1 MTVGQ
6 KLLEYMLEKHGNMK
20 NNLIPNMQK
29 IGNYSF
35 DSSKTFPV
43 SSLYQQQSKSKD
55 KILLTDDYKQVV
67 RNPDGSYKFF
77 NSNDTLL
84 PDTKKIKTVT
94 EKPKQETPQWVKDKN
109 TKKADTVN
117 FYETLNY
124 KKWGLK
130 DYSDYSSFNS
140 AFRNSR
146 ENKEK
151 EFIYKDKR
159 FNTNLVDKKESDLYW
174 ESKKFLNDY
183 IKTENYRPLNI
194 VERSKFN
201 KNSFMKETTGLD
213 YSQAMKNF
221 EDKYAKIGRFANE
234 SQYIKDY
241 NQLLDN
247 YGMDFE
253 NTNKNPE
260 MDKKYKEYLEK
271 KRIEVIN
278 SERPSLEKKLKEP
291 YYFSITDTKPKD
303 LKAIGYYD
311 QKNKKLFTTTN
322 KYIKDGSLNTTYIH
336 ELSHKADNS
345 DVGERTPVIDVKKF
359 PNSPNWDQKFFDY
372 VSNPTEIEARKMS
385 TLFYLHKNKKPYKNL
400 NLKDLIELARN
411 KESLPS
417 DINQLLDLFEGQPDD
432 LIKYLNNDFSYKK
445 ALDKWYKD

>member
-1 MTVGQ
+1 
-6 KLLEYMLEKHGNMK
+6 MK

-35 DSSKTFPV
+35 DSSKTTPV

-67 RNPDGSYKFF
+67 RNPVDGSYKFF

-84 PDTKKIKTVT
+84 PDTKKIKDVT

-109 TKKADTVN
+109 TKKTDTVN

-151 EFIYKDKR
+151 EFVYKGNR
-159 FNTNLVDKKESDLYW
+159 FNTNLIDKKESDLYW
-174 ESKKFLNDY
+174 ESKKFLDNY
-183 IKTENYRPLNI
+183 IKTENYRPLNYQ
-194 VERSKFN
+194 EKQKLN
-201 KNSFMKETTGLD
+201 WESFMKDKTGFNRSEASDNFSKKYPENVHIKNVNQFKEELKKLDD
-213 YSQAMKNF
+213 YSPSYYDEKL
-221 EDKYAKIGRFANE
+221 K
-234 SQYIKDY
+234 
-241 NQLLDN
+241 
-247 YGMDFE
+247 
-253 NTNKNPE
+253 TNVNKTS
-260 MDKKYKEYLEK
+260 KEYDDYLEK
-271 KRIEVIN
+271 KRIEFIN
-278 SERPSLEKKLKEP
+278 NERPSLEKKLKNP

-303 LKAIGYYD
+303 LNAYGYHD
-311 QKNKKLFTTTN
+311 EGNKKLFVTTDKN
-322 KYIKDGSLNTTYIH
+322 YKSGSLNTTYIH
-336 ELSHKADNS
+336 ELSHKVDNT

-400 NLKDLIELARN
+400 NLRDLIELARN

-432 LIKYLNNDFSYKK
+432 LIKYLNNDFSFKRNK
-445 ALDKWYKD
+445 F

>member
-1 MTVGQ
+1 
-6 KLLEYMLEKHGNMK
+6 MK

-77 NSNDTLL
+77 NPNSNVL
-84 PDTKKIKTVT
+84 PDTQKIKVAT

-151 EFIYKDKR
+151 EFVYKDKR
-159 FNTNLVDKKESDLYW
+159 YNTNLVDKKESDLYW
-174 ESKKFLNDY
+174 ESKKFLDNY
-183 IKTENYRPLNI
+183 IKTENYRPLNV
-194 VERSKFN
+194 VERAKFD
-201 KNSFMKETTGLD
+201 KDAFMKETTGLD
-213 YSQAMKNF
+213 YSQAMKKL

-234 SQYIKDY
+234 SQYVKDY
-241 NQLLDN
+241 NELLDN
-247 YGMDFE
+247 YGIDFE
-253 NTNKNPE
+253 NRNKNPE
-260 MDKKYKEYLEK
+260 TDRKYKEYLEK
-271 KRIEVIN
+271 KRVEVIN

-291 YYFSITDTKPKD
+291 YYFSITDSKPKD
-303 LKAIGYYD
+303 LTAMGYYD
-311 QKNKKLFTTTN
+311 EKNKKLFTTTSKYDNN
-322 KYIKDGSLNTTYIH
+322 KLNTTYIH
-336 ELSHKADNS
+336 ELSHKVDNS
-345 DVGERTPVIDVKKF
+345 DVGERTPVIDVKRF
-359 PNSPNWDQKFFDY
+359 PNSPNWTQEYFNY
-372 VSNPTEIEARKMS
+372 VSNPTEIEARKFS
-385 TLFYLHKNKKPYKNL
+385 TLFYLHKNKKPYRNL
-400 NLKDLIELARN
+400 TQANIIDLYRN
-411 KESLPS
+411 KENLPS
-417 DINQLLDLFEGQPDD
+417 DVNQLLDLFEGQHDD
-432 LIKYLNNDFSYKK
+432 LLKYLNNDFSFKK
-445 ALDKWYKD
+445 SLDKWYKN

>member
-1 MTVGQ
+1 MV
-6 KLLEYMLEKHGNMK
+6 EMK
-20 NNLIPNMQK
+20 NNLIPNIQK

-35 DSSKTFPV
+35 DSNKTTPV

-67 RNPDGSYKFF
+67 RNPVDGSYKFF
-77 NSNDTLL
+77 NPNSNVL
-84 PDTKKIKTVT
+84 PDTQKIKVAT

-109 TKKADTVN
+109 TKKADTVD

-159 FNTNLVDKKESDLYW
+159 YNTNLVDKKESDLYW
-174 ESKKFLNDY
+174 ESKKFLDNY

-194 VERSKFN
+194 VERAKFE
-201 KNSFMKETTGLD
+201 KDAFMKETTGLD
-213 YSQAMKNF
+213 YSQAMRAF

-241 NQLLDN
+241 NQLLDS
-247 YGMDFE
+247 YGIDFG
-253 NTNKNPE
+253 NRNKNPE
-260 MDKKYKEYLEK
+260 IDRKYNEYLEK
-271 KRIEVIN
+271 KRVEVIN

-291 YYFSITDTKPKD
+291 YYFSITDSKPKD
-303 LKAIGYYD
+303 LEALGYHD
-311 QKNKKLFTTTN
+311 QKNKKLFTTTSKYDDN
-322 KYIKDGSLNTTYIH
+322 KLNTTYIH
-336 ELSHKADNS
+336 ELSHKVDNS
-345 DVGERTPVIDVKKF
+345 DVSERTPVIDVKRF

-372 VSNPTEIEARKMS
+372 VSSPTEIEARKFS
-385 TLFYLHKNKKPYKNL
+385 TLFYLHKNKKPYRNL
-400 NLKDLIELARN
+400 TQDNIIDLYRN
-411 KESLPS
+411 KEKVPF
-417 DINQLLDLFEGQPDD
+417 DVNQLLDLFEGQHDD
-432 LIKYLNNDFSYKK
+432 LLKYLNNDFSFKRN
-445 ALDKWYKD
+445 DKY

>member
-1 MTVGQ
+1 
-6 KLLEYMLEKHGNMK
+6 MK
-20 NNLIPNMQK
+20 NNLIPNIQK

-35 DSSKTFPV
+35 DSSKTTPV

-55 KILLTDDYKQVV
+55 RILLTDDYKQVV
-67 RNPDGSYKFF
+67 RNSDGSYKFF

-109 TKKADTVN
+109 TKKADTID

-151 EFIYKDKR
+151 EFVYKDKR

-183 IKTENYRPLNI
+183 YKTENYRPLNV
-194 VERSKFN
+194 VERSKFD

-247 YGMDFE
+247 YGIDFG
-253 NTNKNPE
+253 NRNKNPE
-260 MDKKYKEYLEK
+260 IDRKYNEYLEK

-278 SERPSLEKKLKEP
+278 NERPSLEKKLKEP
-291 YYFSITDTKPKD
+291 YYFSITDNKPKD
-303 LKAIGYYD
+303 LRAVGYLNP
-311 QKNKKLFTTTN
+311 KNKKLFTTTS
-322 KYIKDGSLNTTYIH
+322 KYQDYKLNTTYIH
-336 ELSHKADNS
+336 ELSHKGESSN
-345 DVGERTPVIDVKKF
+345 VGQRTPVVDIEKF
-359 PNSPNWDQKFFDY
+359 SNSGNWNQEHFDY
-372 VSNPTEIEARKMS
+372 VSTPTEIEARKMS
-385 TLFYLHKNKKPYKNL
+385 TLFYLYKNKKPYKNL
-400 NLKDLIELARN
+400 TQDNLIDLYRN
-411 KESLPS
+411 KENVPF
-417 DINQLLDLFEGQPDD
+417 DIKQLLDLYEGQQGD
-432 LIKYLNNDFSYKK
+432 LLKYLNNDFSYKESI
-445 ALDKWYKD
+445 DKYND